1 MRNGLL
7 LIFFIISTLTF
18 AQVGELVIQDSLKKG
33 TQKYE
38 QPRDSL
44 LGVPTDK
51 KVIKDS
57 LSQKTKSSVQKEK
70 KERPSDRS
78 YM

>member
-18 AQVGELVIQDSLKKG
+18 AQVGEIVIQDSLTKG
-33 TQKYE
+33 AQKYE
-38 QPRDSL
+38 QPKDSL
-44 LGVPTDK
+44 LGILPDK

-70 KERPSDRS
+70 NEL
-78 YM
+78 